1 LSKAAGQLD
10 QLRWRLTA
18 MRRLWTRGT
27 QPGQPFVEI
36 DRVLREPD
44 GNIDLPEGDSPVGP
58 ILDVQ
63 GWALFPEVPTAR
75 VEVSLSGRSL
85 GRARLGHPRPDVAAR
100 WHPEHAGSSGFQ
112 LTESLADLGVAAGE
126 AEIEVVA
133 TSLDGD
139 RLRLEPVAVEIDPRP
154 EKKRGKMPPPRL
166 RTPLQSS
173 STRPHVMAV
182 THQLNLGGAQLY
194 LLDLLREMVAGDLA
208 SFTLVSTMDGE
219 LRKDVEALGIPV
231 HLTSPTDLSDIGSHI
246 GRLEEMISWM
256 SGREFDA
263 VLVNTATLLATPG
276 AEAAAAVG
284 LPVLWAIHESFP
296 PSQLWVDIAPEV
308 EEKIAAAMAGS
319 AALVFEAEATQ
330 RLYEPVA
337 GAERCHTIPYGLDFT
352 PIDSARR
359 GFDGAEARREEG
371 IPADAELVVCI
382 GTIEPRKAQLMLA
395 EAFELIARRHPSAHL
410 AFVGGR
416 DDFHTE
422 TLQEYIDRFE
432 AGDRIKLIPITPD
445 VDRWYG
451 MADLYVSA
459 SDIESLPRTVLE
471 AMAWET
477 PVLATDVFG
486 LPELITD
493 GETGWLCE
501 PRDLRA
507 LADGLERALSSS
519 PEERREIGR
528 RSRALVQERHSLPN
542 YAQRIS
548 RLLQDALA
556 R

>member
-1 LSKAAGQLD
+1 
-10 QLRWRLTA
+10 
-18 MRRLWTRGT
+18 MRRLWSRGT
-27 QPGQPFVEI
+27 EPGQPFVEI

-44 GNIDLPEGDSPVGP
+44 GNLDLPGDGTRVGR

-63 GWALFPEVPTAR
+63 GWALFPESPTAR
-75 VEVSLSGRSL
+75 VEVSLSGRPL

-100 WHPEHAGSSGFQ
+100 WHVEHADSSGFQ
-112 LTESLADLGVAAGE
+112 LTESLVDLGVPKGE
-126 AEIEVVA
+126 AVIEVVA

-139 RLRLEPVAVEIDPRP
+139 LLRLDPVVVEIDPKP
-154 EKKRGKMPPPRL
+154 KKKRAKLPPP
-166 RTPLQSS
+166 PLQTAHQSS
-173 STRPHVMAV
+173 STRPHVLAV

-194 LLDLLREMVAGDLA
+194 LLDLLKEMVQGNLA

-219 LRKDVEALGIPV
+219 LREDVEALGIPV
-231 HLTSPTDLSDIGSHI
+231 HITSPSDFDNLGSHI
-246 GRLEEMISWM
+246 GRIEEMVCWM
-256 SGREFDA
+256 EGREFDA

-276 AEAAAAVG
+276 AEAAEAVG

-296 PSQLWVDIAPEV
+296 PSQLWAGVAPEV

-319 AALVFEAEATQ
+319 AALIFEADAT
-330 RLYEPVA
+330 RHLYEPVA
-337 GAERCHTIPYGLDFT
+337 GAERCHTIPYGLDFA
-352 PIDSARR
+352 PIDASRR
-359 GFDGAEARREEG
+359 DFDGAEARRKAG

-432 AGDRIKLIPITPD
+432 AGDRIKLIPITPK

-477 PVLATDVFG
+477 PVLATNVFG

-542 YAQRIS
+542 YAQEIS
-548 RLLQDALA
+548 RLLRDALA
-556 R
+556 E